1 MNAGDIVRVSAP
13 GDHKG
18 RYGVVREVFETP
30 DRCIVEFEDDQKR
43 VNFDWRE
50 VEFVRRG
57 PVRTAPR

>member
-1 MNAGDIVRVSAP
+1 MNAGDIVRVNLA
-13 GDHKG
+13 GDHNG

-30 DRCIVEFEDDQKR
+30 DRCVVEFEDDHQM

-57 PVRTAPR
+57 PFRSAPR